1 MIEDGTYKG
10 HPALVQ
16 RISETHVTVIYSEGG
31 QRNFRVVRI
40 SEVQFKTPK
49 NHEQDNQQGSDQG
62 KIG

>member
-1 MIEDGTYKG
+1 
-10 HPALVQ
+10 
-16 RISETHVTVIYSEGG
+16 VIYSEGG